1 MEGFSS
7 KGAIKRAIKAN
18 TTTKKI
24 ISDLLNMDLPVFNT
38 LNEKDMTG
46 VIKKLLPEV
55 RRRISAFD
63 EDDTSPTVEKYLRSG
78 GNFSVTTKGINEL
91 RKQYLRIKMFLDAKT
106 SEEPEWE
113 KTKKKIIDTMQRYG
127 ISMDEKNFRGVFKA
141 YSLIREWDKSVAV
154 REFKYKTLKRIIEKY
169 EEGERNAKLIALD
182 IYDELKDL
190 YEKGA
195 SEYVDEDVEYFRQ
208 HYGE

>member
-7 KGAIKRAIKAN
+7 KGTIKRAIKAN

-38 LNEKDMTG
+38 LNEKDMSG

-63 EDDTSPTVEKYLRSG
+63 EDDTSPVIEKYLRSG
-78 GNFSVTTKGINEL
+78 GSFSVTTKGINEL
-91 RKQYLRIKMFLDAKT
+91 RKQYLQIKMLLDAKT
-106 SEEPEWE
+106 SEQPEWE
-113 KTKKKIIDTMQRYG
+113 KTKGKIIKTMDQYG
-127 ISMDEKNFRGVFKA
+127 VDIDEKNFSDVFKA
-141 YSLIREWDKSVAV
+141 YSLIRELDKNVAV
-154 REFKYKTLKRIIEKY
+154 REFKYKTLKRIIEKF
-169 EEGERNAKLIALD
+169 EEGKRNAKVIALEV
-182 IYDELKDL
+182 YDELQNL
-190 YEKGA
+190 YEKGK
-195 SEYVDEDVEYFRQ
+195 STYVDNDVEYFRQ